1 MKYMENESSKTEYKK
16 KEIQGNK
23 PIVCTL
29 TPYKEE
35 HGGSLSWWERKK
47 RPTMDEGQRNRC
59 AERKKKNPKN
69 TETDRKVIHQNT
81 KTNTGMEEVG
91 EEEKGRGTLGLEISS
106 KLLEPGAKWTWGGG
120 MEEAIPPLLQLW
132 HSGGVAAD

>member
-16 KEIQGNK
+16 KEIQENK

-47 RPTMDEGQRNRC
+47 SPTMDEGQRNRC
-59 AERKKKNPKN
+59 AEKKK
-69 TETDRKVIHQNT
+69 
-81 KTNTGMEEVG
+81 KTQKTQKQI
-91 EEEKGRGTLGLEISS
+91 EK
-106 KLLEPGAKWTWGGG
+106 
-120 MEEAIPPLLQLW
+120 
-132 HSGGVAAD
+132 